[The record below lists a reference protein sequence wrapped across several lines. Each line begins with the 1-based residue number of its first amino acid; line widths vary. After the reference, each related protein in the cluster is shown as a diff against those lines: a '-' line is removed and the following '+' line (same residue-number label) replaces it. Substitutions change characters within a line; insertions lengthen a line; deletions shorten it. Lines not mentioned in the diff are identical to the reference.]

1 VTSVVGMLRRLGW
14 GLRGVRGSRRSCR
27 LLGREVLLSDGSGKY
42 GNEKRSSHGLQG
54 RGRQPGGVALRLIF
68 VNSPRTG
75 YLRLGATR
83 AYDHARDNCAALTW
97 IARHPQMIIRH
108 PEWLRQRTAATMTL
122 RVPWWPYDAV
132 TWVAGNLSPAPRVFE
147 YGGGGSTL
155 WLEDLGARVTTVE
168 HDAQWS
174 KQLAEVTGSGTT
186 LLFRPPEKVGVVTDP
201 YRPGFFDAYAAAID
215 GEPDA
220 SLDLVIIDGRARIEC
235 ARRAMPKVKP
245 DGLLLFDDTDF
256 ARLRPVVALLGSW
269 ERHVFTGLKPGQRG
283 PAQTSAWRRPD
294 R

>member
-1 VTSVVGMLRRLGW
+1 
-14 GLRGVRGSRRSCR
+14 
-27 LLGREVLLSDGSGKY
+27 
-42 GNEKRSSHGLQG
+42 
-54 RGRQPGGVALRLIF
+54 VALRLIF
-68 VNSPRTG
+68 VNPPRTG
-75 YLRLGATR
+75 YLRVRATR
-83 AYDHARDNCAALTW
+83 VYDHARDNYAALTW
-97 IARHPQMIIRH
+97 IAGHPQEIIRH

-132 TWVAGNLSPAPRVFE
+132 AWVAANLPPAPRVFE

-155 WLEDLGARVTTVE
+155 WLEDLGAQVTTVE

-174 KQLAEVTGSGTT
+174 KQLAEVTGPGTT
-186 LLFRPPEKVGVVTDP
+186 LLFRPAERFGVVTDP
-201 YRPGFFDAYAAAID
+201 YRPGFFDVYAGTID

-245 DGLLLFDDTDF
+245 GGLLLFDDTDL

-283 PAQTSAWRRPD
+283 PAQTSAWRCPD
-294 R
+294 G